1 VSSRLVLGRHSG
13 RHAVQS
19 RCETLGFTLTQEEVG
34 DVYRAVISLGE
45 HRKAIGDGDLRRIVD
60 RVRTPA
66 AAAAAASP
74 AHVETVGYGH
84 GV

>member
-1 VSSRLVLGRHSG
+1 
-13 RHAVQS
+13 
-19 RCETLGFTLTQEEVG
+19 
-34 DVYRAVISLGE
+34 VYRAVISLGE

-66 AAAAAASP
+66 AAAATSTTAQ
-74 AHVETVGYGH
+74 VETVGYGH